1 MQKSLDGLTSA
12 ELKTGS
18 ALKIWSCTSA
28 KSTENTN
35 MKKQINPTIKAHL
48 IRGAFYLLLL
58 LTVCAIPF
66 VLAKRG
72 GSAPSMAKATV
83 SKQAAAA
90 NVGQYS
96 SAKAM
101 LDRLSALG
109 LPRPKARPGVVKG
122 PLRTGNTPLGCSYQI
137 DDGTAEDSIGLTN
150 GGTFAALNE
159 FPVTG

>member
-1 MQKSLDGLTSA
+1 
-12 ELKTGS
+12 
-18 ALKIWSCTSA
+18 
-28 KSTENTN
+28 
-35 MKKQINPTIKAHL
+35 MKKQINPTTKAHL

-72 GSAPSMAKATV
+72 GSGPSMAKATV

-101 LDRLSALG
+101 LDRLSIAIIDLPASERCAAPCARSRRIRARRLG
-109 LPRPKARPGVVKG
+109 G
-122 PLRTGNTPLGCSYQI
+122 PHEKTRY
-137 DDGTAEDSIGLTN
+137 
-150 GGTFAALNE
+150 
-159 FPVTG
+159 FP